1 MKNLLLLVMTFSL
14 VSLAEADSPV
24 PVTVIE
30 AGDIEAMNSVIDLVN
45 ALPSAQQIDIVNSSS
60 GNTVT
65 EGSLR
70 GVTGGT
76 LILNGRCRPRCSFV
90 PDPNIVDLQQLVVL
104 SGPSSV
110 VIKRVE
116 IMNYTGGALEL
127 RDQSELRISNSVLRD
142 NSTPMSGAAITTA
155 DQAYVESSYNVYDG
169 NRSMLPGDHVQVSA
183 VPSRYPAAF
192 VTQGDQYYS
201 DGGMIGWEN
210 PLGNIDAFS
219 ITYVDEGGINST
231 GQVQMFNTLFDRGI
245 IFFKQADGK
254 APPQKLALCNDF
266 GTGAFDSQGFNI
278 ASDNSCD
285 LDQAT
290 DLPGTDP
297 MVTLNEDGFLIPSPE
312 SPAIDSGTFG
322 LILVDGG
329 PLASLPC
336 GYRDLAGTARP
347 QDGDGNGVFECDRGA
362 IEVTGAGE
370 VVAGHSSVFYNPER
384 NGEGNYVEIL
394 EDGQAIVYTF
404 SYNPEGTGPA
414 WFLGVGEV
422 NGNSIVL
429 DDLLHPNGTSFGDD
443 FDTTEIDFT
452 EAGSMS
458 MVFPD
463 CQASAPGG
471 SVAFTGDED
480 LGYEALLTRSTRL
493 AHITGC
499 GTETPVPNAGLSG
512 SFFDPARNGEG
523 LIVEWLTNGDV
534 LVVFFTYDTEGNQ
547 LWLFGQAPS
556 NGKAVT
562 LTALYPT
569 AFTPWGRGFDADD
582 VSLESWGT
590 FTLTWTDCNSMTFE
604 YNSTVEGYGSG
615 TRNYTRLS
623 TLAGVTCPAFP

>member
-297 MVTLNEDGFLIPSPE
+297 MVTLNEDGFLMPSPE